1 MAQRVRRERPSEPA
15 KHAHERWHYAC
26 FGMRR
31 QFTLKGDD
39 MNQAQSH
46 SSALRVE
53 PQEGIANTRVEMKQ
67 PRCEGHL
74 PMRNGAA
81 VANAAA
87 ALVAPT
93 NNARTWTQAADW
105 EARNALQVI
114 LSGSEILLDNFFG
127 RLSPAQKKMLETVL
141 ASARHLSGI
150 IATLS
155 NPEEIIIDEPLAN
168 LHREPARAALSNI

>member
-1 MAQRVRRERPSEPA
+1 
-15 KHAHERWHYAC
+15 
-26 FGMRR
+26 
-31 QFTLKGDD
+31 
-39 MNQAQSH
+39 MNQPQSH
-46 SSALRVE
+46 SSALE
-53 PQEGIANTRVEMKQ
+53 MEAQEDIDSTRVEMKQ
-67 PRCEGHL
+67 SRREKRL
-74 PMRNGAA
+74 PMHKAA
-81 VANAAA
+81 VVANAA
-87 ALVAPT
+87 ALVAPS

-155 NPEEIIIDEPLAN
+155 NPDEIIIDEPLAK
-168 LHREPARAALSNI
+168 LHQEPARAASGEF